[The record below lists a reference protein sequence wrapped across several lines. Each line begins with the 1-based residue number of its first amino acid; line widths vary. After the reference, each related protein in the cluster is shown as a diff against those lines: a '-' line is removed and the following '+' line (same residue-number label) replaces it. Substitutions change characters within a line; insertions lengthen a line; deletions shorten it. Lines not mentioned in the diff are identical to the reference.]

1 MMEVSS
7 FPLSSLG
14 LFWPPDGDRSSS
26 SSFLPQA
33 KVNGI
38 GSCNRRGEKG
48 RRGPFFGFPL
58 LYHCRTVHTGF
69 QEWLGSLCVYL
80 GTECCF
86 LSQIKIR
93 RSPMGTDQFHNWLF
107 AEKCNAFPP
116 IHCLVTALIVNL
128 TAGKDEKNI

>member
-14 LFWPPDGDRSSS
+14 LFWPPDGDRSSSS

-48 RRGPFFGFPL
+48 RRGPLFSAF
-58 LYHCRTVHTGF
+58 HCYTTAAQYILASRNGWGLF
-69 QEWLGSLCVYL
+69 VY
-80 GTECCF
+80 T
-86 LSQIKIR
+86 
-93 RSPMGTDQFHNWLF
+93 
-107 AEKCNAFPP
+107 
-116 IHCLVTALIVNL
+116 
-128 TAGKDEKNI
+128 